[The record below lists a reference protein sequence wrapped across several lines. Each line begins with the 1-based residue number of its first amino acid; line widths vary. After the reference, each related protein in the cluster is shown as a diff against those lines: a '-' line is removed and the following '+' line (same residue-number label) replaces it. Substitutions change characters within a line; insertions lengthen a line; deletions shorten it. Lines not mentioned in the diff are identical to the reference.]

1 MHLIAKEWL
10 TVKKGRISAEVAFI
24 QYGRCQ
30 SASMANTCG
39 VWHLAGRRWQ
49 RQMRRYE
56 ELLYVETPLR
66 FFSSLHRYIRFE
78 WGVRRGLRFFFK
90 NPNYFC
96 PTKNGMMFYE
106 HWTNQQNLD
115 SNLAKTFIFLYFIDL
130 VSIDCQL
137 ICRQHNLLRHLE
149 LVWLVSIL
157 ARNNK

>member
-1 MHLIAKEWL
+1 MADASRQVW
-10 TVKKGRISAEVAFI
+10 RIRVAFDVWP
-24 QYGRCQ
+24 GDDD
-30 SASMANTCG
+30 NDKCG
-39 VWHLAGRRWQ
+39 DMRNYCMWRRHCD
-49 RQMRRYE
+49 
-56 ELLYVETPLR
+56 

-115 SNLAKTFIFLYFIDL
+115 SNLAKTFFIFYFIDL